1 MHVPGAR
8 FELFCVAMSVRVTPD
23 VGIGTQVQLAG
34 RPGYPVAGRGYYRGY
49 GRAAVGAAA
58 VGAAAYG
65 AYGAYNNC
73 YDAYG
78 HWIETR
84 RAHADGGWLALVTA
98 VALADRTANTG
109 SSVLRLRPAIG
120 IVRH

>member
-1 MHVPGAR
+1 MSESVHKYNSPVVRATRSQAEGIIADTAGQQWEPQPLVPRPMA
-8 FELFCVAMSVRVTPD
+8 LTVLTTTVTMRTA
-23 VGIGTQVQLAG
+23 IGLK
-34 RPGYPVAGRGYYRGY
+34 
-49 GRAAVGAAA
+49 
-58 VGAAAYG
+58 
-65 AYGAYNNC
+65 
-73 YDAYG
+73 
-78 HWIETR
+78 TR